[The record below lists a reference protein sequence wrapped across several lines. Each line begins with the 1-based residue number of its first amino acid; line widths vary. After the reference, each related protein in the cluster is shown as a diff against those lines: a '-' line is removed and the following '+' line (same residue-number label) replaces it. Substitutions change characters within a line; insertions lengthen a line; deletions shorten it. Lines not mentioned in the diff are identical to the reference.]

1 MDSVDAR
8 WANINRLQKRARQKF
23 LQKMATIIAMENVLL
38 IVVYVLFN
46 VNILTLVGPYLL
58 LGYFFFVFSKD
69 CERECEEVLGT

>member
-1 MDSVDAR
+1 
-8 WANINRLQKRARQKF
+8 
-23 LQKMATIIAMENVLL
+23 MATIIAMENVLL

-46 VNILTLVGPYLL
+46 VNILTLVGLYLL